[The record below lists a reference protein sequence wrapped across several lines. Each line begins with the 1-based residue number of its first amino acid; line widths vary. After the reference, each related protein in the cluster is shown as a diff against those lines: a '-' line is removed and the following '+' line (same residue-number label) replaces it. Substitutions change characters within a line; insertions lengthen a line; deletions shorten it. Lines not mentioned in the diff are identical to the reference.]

1 MMSGASDQ
9 KTLDFKP
16 RNEHRHYGNIWVTD
30 YQKHNSEKLIKH
42 WHVEMHKEKEQLETS
57 EELIRKYSK
66 MLMKNIYWKKI
77 HTWKHQ
83 INMSIWYTSQY
94 PKEFL
99 GN

>member
-1 MMSGASDQ
+1 
-9 KTLDFKP
+9 
-16 RNEHRHYGNIWVTD
+16 
-30 YQKHNSEKLIKH
+30 
-42 WHVEMHKEKEQLETS
+42 MHKEKEQLETS